1 MPRIPVADIEIRVF
15 AHATEDPNK
24 VIEAVQKL
32 LPEEHLD
39 EINFKRRRLKGH
51 YGNPIRLIETKIR
64 KREILTKTLAK
75 IAEKINEIDKDL
87 LSREIDRHIDRGSLY
102 LRFDKQAAL
111 QNEIRLQSADPIH
124 VRIRF
129 GKERTEEIYAICKE
143 LGLVH

>member
-1 MPRIPVADIEIRVF
+1 LPRIPIADIEIRVF
-15 AHATEDPNK
+15 AHATEDTNK

-32 LPEEHLD
+32 LPEEHLE
-39 EINFKRRRLKGH
+39 EISFKKRRLKGH

-64 KREILTKTLAK
+64 KKEILTKILAR
-75 IAEKINEIDKDL
+75 IAEKISEIDKDL
-87 LSREIDRHIDRGSLY
+87 LSRELDRHIDRGSLY

-111 QNEIRLQSADPIH
+111 QDEIQLQSADPIH

-129 GKERTEEIYAICKE
+129 RKERKEEIYEICKK

>member
-1 MPRIPVADIEIRVF
+1 MPRIPIADIEIRVF

-32 LPEEHLD
+32 LPEEHLE
-39 EINFKRRRLKGH
+39 EISFKKRRLKGH
-51 YGNPIRLIETKIR
+51 YGNPIRLIETNIR
-64 KREILTKTLAK
+64 KKEILTKILAR
-75 IAEKINEIDKDL
+75 IAEKISEIDKDL
-87 LSREIDRHIDRGSLY
+87 LSRELERHIDRGSLY

-111 QNEIRLQSADPIH
+111 QDEIQLQSADPIH

-129 GKERTEEIYAICKE
+129 RKERKEEIYEICKE

>member
-1 MPRIPVADIEIRVF
+1 MPRIPVVDIEIRVF
-15 AHATEDPNK
+15 AHATEDPQK

-32 LPEEHLD
+32 LPEEHLE
-39 EINFKRRRLKGH
+39 EINFRKRRLKGH
-51 YGNPIRLIETKIR
+51 YGNPIRLIETKI
-64 KREILTKTLAK
+64 KKKEILAK
-75 IAEKINEIDKDL
+75 ILAKISEKISEIDKDL
-87 LSREIDRHIDRGSLY
+87 LSHEIDRYIDKGSLY

-129 GKERTEEIYAICKE
+129 RKGRKEEIYEICKE